1 MQTSEPLDLA
11 SLTKIDYSRLHL
23 VFNPF
28 PAVGIPEE
36 IPATTADRAEILAR
50 FKEVLRQGLFEKR
63 STVTVLT
70 GEYGAGKSHLLKYFK
85 YRINTQLLTSK
96 DRALGVYVKSVG
108 RGFRDLYLYFIDDV
122 GRDFLTGFSEELIRS
137 YLSKA
142 DEDGSRYLFDKSF
155 AGKQPLSK
163 GIGSFLKNAR
173 HKDLFHDIAK
183 SFQTLRNKN
192 VMNSFLTLAHP
203 DYSSIAWRW
212 LIGERLDSSEQEL
225 LGVDG
230 NIDDAKAAQSSF
242 QAIVSLLLASGIK
255 SVALMLDEFE
265 NFTLIPR
272 ITRERYMDDIR
283 HFIDDNP
290 TGVALII
297 AATPFAYK
305 DLSDPPS
312 ALTRRLAGNAFEL
325 KFFNQAE
332 IEELITRYLQI
343 GRRGKPVPSAALD
356 GHPET
361 SGDMYPFTKDA
372 IKRIDERTKGLVSSV
387 VNLCRESID
396 KATSGLGLI
405 DSKLVDSITF

>member
-1 MQTSEPLDLA
+1 MPTSEPLDLA

-36 IPATTADRAEILAR
+36 IPATTADRAEILDR
-50 FKEVLRQGLFEKR
+50 FKEILRQGLFENR

-70 GEYGAGKSHLLKYFK
+70 GDYGAGKSHLLKYLK

-122 GRDFLTGFSEELIRS
+122 GRDFLTGFSEALIRS
-137 YLSKA
+137 HLAKA
-142 DEDGSRYLFDKSF
+142 DDEGSRYVFDKNL
-155 AGKQPLSK
+155 AGKHPLSK
-163 GIGSFLKNAR
+163 GIGLFLKSAR
-173 HKDLFHDIAK
+173 YKDLFHDIAK
-183 SFQTLRNKN
+183 SFQTFRNKN

-212 LIGERLDSSEQEL
+212 LIGERLDNSEQEL

-230 NIDDAKAAQSSF
+230 IIDDAKAAQSSF

-265 NFTLIPR
+265 NFSLIPR
-272 ITRERYMDDIR
+272 LTRERYMDDVR

-290 TGVALII
+290 NGVALII

-305 DLSDPPS
+305 DL
-312 ALTRRLAGNAFEL
+312 
-325 KFFNQAE
+325 
-332 IEELITRYLQI
+332 
-343 GRRGKPVPSAALD
+343 
-356 GHPET
+356 
-361 SGDMYPFTKDA
+361 
-372 IKRIDERTKGLVSSV
+372 
-387 VNLCRESID
+387 
-396 KATSGLGLI
+396 
-405 DSKLVDSITF
+405 